1 MTELQEPIHYCVVIP
16 LYNEQ
21 ENILPLYEHLKE
33 TLETLGRPFECVF
46 VDDGSTDE
54 SPILLRDI
62 AMQDAR
68 VTVVTLPRNTGKSA
82 ALGAG
87 FDVATGDYIITM
99 DGDLQHNSADILRF
113 IEKLDEGYDI
123 VCGRRLDHSEG
134 SWLQRFSNRAA
145 NWLTAKLSGVRIHD
159 FGSGFKAY
167 RRELVA
173 QLPIYGELQ
182 RLIPLLAL
190 RQGCRICEIPISVA
204 PREHGESKYGLLRKL
219 PFFFDLITV
228 RFLMGYLSRPMH
240 FFGTAGILGASAGSL
255 IGFWLLWEN
264 MVYHKNVLEE
274 HGPMMFFATVL
285 ILSGIQ
291 VFALGLLA
299 ELQVR
304 HYHDRLRGRAP
315 YTVTRTPQ
323 VSKKNEE
330 SIRH

>member
-1 MTELQEPIHYCVVIP
+1 MTELQEPVQYCVVIP

-33 TLETLGRPFECVF
+33 TLEALGRPFECVF

-99 DGDLQHNSADILRF
+99 DGDLQHNSEDILGF

-123 VCGRRLDHSEG
+123 VCGRRVQHTEG

-167 RRELVA
+167 RRDLVA

-190 RQGCRICEIPISVA
+190 RQGCRICEISISVA

>member
-33 TLETLGRPFECVF
+33 TLETLGRSFECVF

>member
-1 MTELQEPIHYCVVIP
+1 MTELQEPVQYCVVIP

-190 RQGCRICEIPISVA
+190 RQGCRICEISISVA